1 MRIIRSVRQMTPLSC
16 GCALTI
22 GNFDGLHLGHRAIV
36 DQLIA
41 QAAALGVPSALM
53 TFEPMPRAF
62 FDPVGAPA
70 RLSSLR
76 EKAITVEQL
85 GIDLLILARFD
96 AAFGA
101 LSPQAFLDDL
111 IGEKLDARHILVG
124 EDFRFGKAR
133 SGNLDTLGQFAVRRD
148 MQVAPLPEVCVDGA
162 RVSSTRVRNALSE
175 GDLDL
180 ATRLLGDV
188 YWVSGRVVAG
198 ERLGRTLGFPTANI
212 RLARKPAPRYGV
224 YAVEVVLA
232 DGSTRP
238 GAASFGVRPTVNGRE
253 ALLEVFLLDFKGD
266 LYGQRIDVCFR
277 KFLRGEER
285 FDSLDALTEQMHRDV
300 DDVRRCLT
308 EHTRS

>member
-1 MRIIRSVRQMTPLSC
+1 MRIIRSVRHMAPLTG

-22 GNFDGLHLGHRAIV
+22 GNFDGLHRGHRAIV
-36 DQLIA
+36 EQLIA
-41 QAAALGVPSALM
+41 QAASLGVPSALM

-62 FDPVGAPA
+62 FDPASAPA

-76 EKAITVEQL
+76 EKAVSVQRL
-85 GIDLLILARFD
+85 GIDLLVCARFD
-96 AAFGA
+96 AAFAA
-101 LSPQAFLDDL
+101 LSADAFLDQL
-111 IGEKLDARHILVG
+111 IREKLNARHILVG

-133 SGNLDTLGQFAVRRD
+133 SGDLDTLRAFAERRNI
-148 MQVAPLPEVCVDGA
+148 QIAPLPEVCVDGT
-162 RVSSTRVRNALSE
+162 RVSSTRIREALADGE
-175 GDLDL
+175 VGR
-180 ATRLLGDV
+180 ATRLLGHA

-212 RLARKPAPRYGV
+212 RLGRKPAPRYGV
-224 YAVEVVLA
+224 YAVEVVLG
-232 DGSTRP
+232 DGSTRA

-253 ALLEVFLLDFKGD
+253 PLLEVFLLDFEGD
-266 LYGQRIDVCFR
+266 LYGQRIDVCFK

-308 EHTRS
+308 ECPNS